1 MTLVFKK
8 SFEPTAQKC
17 IKYRSRLFTI
27 IIILVTEVSWKAPS
41 DFNQNFS
48 YQAPKYDLK
57 DKVSQNSAVSTH
69 IC

>member
-27 IIILVTEVSWKAPS
+27 IIILVTEVS
-41 DFNQNFS
+41 
-48 YQAPKYDLK
+48 
-57 DKVSQNSAVSTH
+57 
-69 IC
+69 